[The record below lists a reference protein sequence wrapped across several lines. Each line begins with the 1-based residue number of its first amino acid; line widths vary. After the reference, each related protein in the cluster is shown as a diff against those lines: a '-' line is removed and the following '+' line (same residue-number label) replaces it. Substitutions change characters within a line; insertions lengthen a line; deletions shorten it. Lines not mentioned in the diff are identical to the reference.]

1 MNDLFSVVDWSRA
14 QFALTAMYHWL
25 FVPLTL
31 GLGLIV
37 SIMETIYYRTGD
49 ESWKRITKFW
59 MTLFGVNFAIGVA
72 TGIILEFQFGTN
84 WSNYSWFVGDIFG
97 APLAIEGIMAFF
109 MESTF
114 IAIMFF
120 GWNKVS
126 KRAHLAATWLTV
138 IGATISALWILV
150 ANAWMQYPVG
160 MKFNPDTVRNEMFSF
175 WEVVS
180 SPVAVNKF
188 FHTVT
193 SGWVFGG
200 IFVMSVSA
208 WYILKNREMN
218 LAKRSMKVG
227 AWVGL
232 VGMLIVAYTGD
243 GSAFQVAEKQPMKL
257 AAMEGVYHGEKGQGL
272 VAFGILNPEKKSY
285 ADNEDAFLFEI
296 KVPKLLSILATRQV
310 DGFVPGINDII
321 NGGYVTKNLAGD
333 EIVAPSVMEKM
344 AKGKKAVEALSAY
357 KKAQKQGDE
366 EAMIA
371 AGKALDENYEY
382 FGYGYVTDPSQVIPP
397 VPYVFYAFHVMI
409 TLGCYFLL
417 LFIVVLWLIRKD
429 RLYKMKWMLWVC
441 VISLPIAYICLESGW
456 IVAEMGRQPWVIES
470 IMPTFAAIS
479 KIGAANV
486 QTTFWMFAALFT
498 VLLIAEVGIM
508 VKQIKKGTEQK

>member
-1 MNDLFSVVDWSRA
+1 M
-14 QFALTAMYHWL
+14 
-25 FVPLTL
+25 
-31 GLGLIV
+31 
-37 SIMETIYYRTGD
+37 
-49 ESWKRITKFW
+49 
-59 MTLFGVNFAIGVA
+59 
-72 TGIILEFQFGTN
+72 
-84 WSNYSWFVGDIFG
+84 
-97 APLAIEGIMAFF
+97 
-109 MESTF
+109 
-114 IAIMFF
+114 
-120 GWNKVS
+120 
-126 KRAHLAATWLTV
+126 
-138 IGATISALWILV
+138 
-150 ANAWMQYPVG
+150 
-160 MKFNPDTVRNEMFSF
+160 
-175 WEVVS
+175 
-180 SPVAVNKF
+180 
-188 FHTVT
+188 
-193 SGWVFGG
+193 
-200 IFVMSVSA
+200 
-208 WYILKNREMN
+208 
-218 LAKRSMKVG
+218 
-227 AWVGL
+227 
-232 VGMLIVAYTGD
+232 
-243 GSAFQVAEKQPMKL
+243 
-257 AAMEGVYHGEKGQGL
+257 
-272 VAFGILNPEKKSY
+272 
-285 ADNEDAFLFEI
+285 
-296 KVPKLLSILATRQV
+296 ATRQV

-321 NGGYVTKNLAGD
+321 NGGYVMKNLAGD

-371 AGKALDENYEY
+371 AGKTLDENYEY